1 MSKMK
6 SKSEIESLYIE
17 ALGIKRDDLIARIK
31 QTKLMAWEQLLL
43 IAIYAR
49 KQYESDNN
57 FHGRMGFVAA
67 LQSSE
72 FNDVQSELFTLLDSG
87 KSFLSIIDVLKEK
100 LEKKEIT
107 NHNYSL
113 IINKLEGGRVA
124 FPGVFPPL
132 LYPHHTLY
140 IALTR
145 FISICQKLLSIPAS
159 DELCDRLVQ
168 KELTKHLDRELM
180 FSRLRR
186 TLSEENQQNEETSLA
201 SLIKLQN
208 EEISLASLLKLQKDS
223 SRPVSDLPHLLDQ
236 YLAKE
241 MQNIFGE
248 FLRIQNSGNVN
259 TISYDYFT
267 NDSKKI
273 PEWVSEA
280 YDLQADKYSLNFNFT
295 MMSRFIMMGQYDE
308 LSKLLISAMQNA
320 VSKRYVLRES
330 QIKKPKRSSLVQWQR
345 DCNVL
350 GLVKSEMIPSRIA
363 AILFHDFK
371 YAHLPIYSATKEINV
386 RFQRAL
392 KPSQAQLLTT
402 YVIKYSLHNGGA
414 PYDFQNVSQNLLK
427 VESLSSIANK
437 TTFLLPNPLMENWT
451 NDKPASISMRFKR
464 PIRDFNEYYADIE
477 ELVRKQIGKAMSAV
491 FPIHLGFPPPL
502 WIPQGLSSLNAADDP
517 IPEELDDA

>member
-49 KQYESDNN
+49 KQYELDNN
-57 FHGRMGFVAA
+57 FHGRMGFVEA
-67 LQSSE
+67 LQSPE
-72 FNDVQSELFTLLDSG
+72 FHDVQSELFTLLDSG
-87 KSFLSIIDVLKEK
+87 KSFLSIIDVLKKKAEK
-100 LEKKEIT
+100 QEIT
-107 NHNYSL
+107 DWNYNSL
-113 IINKLEGGRVA
+113 INNLERKQVA
-124 FPGVFPPL
+124 FSGMFTPL

-168 KELTKHLDRELM
+168 KELTKHLDSELIL
-180 FSRLRR
+180 SRLRR
-186 TLSEENQQNEETSLA
+186 TLSEENQQNEKTPLA
-201 SLIKLQN
+201 SLIELQG
-208 EEISLASLLKLQKDS
+208 ETSLTSLLKLQKDS
-223 SRPVSDLPHLLDQ
+223 NRPMSDLHLLLDQ

-259 TISYDYFT
+259 TISYDYFI
-267 NDSKKI
+267 NDSKKM
-273 PEWVSEA
+273 PEWVSESF
-280 YDLQADKYSLNFNFT
+280 DLQADKYSLNLNFT

-320 VSKRYVLRES
+320 VSKRYDLRES

-371 YAHLPIYSATKEINV
+371 YAHLPFYSANKEINV
-386 RFQRAL
+386 RFLKAL

-414 PYDFQNVSQNLLK
+414 PYDFQNASQNLLK

-437 TTFLLPNPLMENWT
+437 TTCLLPNPLMENWT

-464 PIRDFNEYYADIE
+464 PIRDFNEYYAHIE

-491 FPIHLGFPPPL
+491 FPMHLGFPPPL

-517 IPEELDDA
+517 IPEELNDA